1 MVTDMVKLPFEV
13 IKLLEKVAPKSFCV
27 LATSSRDGRPNA
39 VPVVFAWPWSEEE
52 VVIADNFFLKTRA
65 NIEENPIASLTFWD
79 PETREGYQIKGKVE
93 VHTSGPIF
101 EEVASRVRSARP
113 TLKTKAAIVIKVEEV
128 YTVKPGPD
136 AGKRLV

>member
-1 MVTDMVKLPFEV
+1 MVKLPFEV

>member
-1 MVTDMVKLPFEV
+1 MVKLPSEV
-13 IKLLEKVAPKSFCV
+13 VRLLEKVAPKSLCV
-27 LATSSRDGRPNA
+27 LATSSRDGKPNA
-39 VPVVFAWPWSEEE
+39 VPIIFVWPWSDEE

-65 NIEENPIASLTFWD
+65 NIEENPVASLTFWD
-79 PETREGYQIKGKVE
+79 PETREGYQIKGKVQ

-101 EEVASRVRSARP
+101 EEVASRVRSIRP
-113 TLKTKAAIVIKVEEV
+113 TLKTKAAVIIKVEEV